1 MRTLI
6 LFITALSLLFP
17 NERDFSNYLHSG
29 IDASINEKTNRMIL
43 GTAVVS
49 AAVASQFDKDFQK
62 YAQRVGLMPES
73 LARFADDY
81 VMKGWSIGLL
91 SAGIGADHFL
101 RSQSR
106 LDLHWKLQYV
116 FTSIAVSSA
125 ITYGFKFGVGRERP
139 NGDNKRSFPSGH
151 TSHSFT
157 IAAVSQE
164 LFGNKIGIP
173 AYAMA
178 AVVAASRVHD
188 NKHYVSDVL
197 FGAGIGTIVGRGFGT
212 VYRNETLQTSF
223 APTVDGQMKLS
234 IRF

>member
-1 MRTLI
+1 
-6 LFITALSLLFP
+6 
-17 NERDFSNYLHSG
+17 
-29 IDASINEKTNRMIL
+29 
-43 GTAVVS
+43 
-49 AAVASQFDKDFQK
+49 
-62 YAQRVGLMPES
+62 
-73 LARFADDY
+73 
-81 VMKGWSIGLL
+81 MKGWSIGLL
-91 SAGIGADHFL
+91 SAGIGAEHVL
-101 RSQSR
+101 SGQSR
-106 LDLHWKLQYV
+106 LDLHRKLQYV

-188 NKHYVSDVL
+188 NKHYVSDIL

-212 VYRNETLQTSF
+212 VYRNETVQTSF
-223 APTVDGQMKLS
+223 APTADGQMKLS

>member
-1 MRTLI
+1 
-6 LFITALSLLFP
+6 
-17 NERDFSNYLHSG
+17 
-29 IDASINEKTNRMIL
+29 MIL
-43 GTAVVS
+43 STAVLS
-49 AAVASQFDKDFQK
+49 AAAASQFDKDFQK
-62 YAQRVGLMPES
+62 YVQRVGLMPEP

-81 VMKGWSIGLL
+81 VMQGWSMALL
-91 SAGIGADHFL
+91 MAGIGADYYLKEQPKKEVH
-101 RSQSR
+101 RK
-106 LDLHWKLQYV
+106 LHYA

-139 NGDNKRSFPSGH
+139 NGDNNRSFPSGH

-188 NKHYVSDVL
+188 NKHYLSDVL
-197 FGAGIGTIVGRGFGT
+197 FGAGIGTVIGRGFGT
-212 VYRNETLQTSF
+212 VYRKGGVQTSF
-223 APTVDGQMKLS
+223 APTLDGQMKLS
-234 IRF
+234 VRF